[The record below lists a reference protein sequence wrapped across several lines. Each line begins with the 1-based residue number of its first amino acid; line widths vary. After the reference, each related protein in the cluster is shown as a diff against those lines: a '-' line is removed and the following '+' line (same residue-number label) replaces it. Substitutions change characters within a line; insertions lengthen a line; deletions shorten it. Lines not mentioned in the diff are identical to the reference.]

1 MNKGNVYPALKSF
14 ETAFRNHLYREDV
27 ELNCQFKCQDLQSE
41 VQTFE
46 HDDEDLEAN
55 AFRSL
60 FQKTLCLETCYN
72 DSNASEMSRASGES
86 KRDLENVSRLPFKAY
101 FVLCRV
107 ECYYSPE
114 VLAIRVSLPALSI

>member
-1 MNKGNVYPALKSF
+1 MTKGNVYPALKSF

-27 ELNCQFKCQDLQSE
+27 ELNCQFKCQDLQA
-41 VQTFE
+41 FD

-55 AFRSL
+55 SFESL

-101 FVLCRV
+101 FVLI
-107 ECYYSPE
+107 EF
-114 VLAIRVSLPALSI
+114 